1 MVFFL
6 LFFVALAYSGLLVF
20 TYFGDC
26 DPLSAGIVSRKDQV
40 GLYCYKG
47 CIVSE

>member
-6 LFFVALAYSGLLVF
+6 LFFVALAYSGLLFF

-40 GLYCYKG
+40 SLHRYKDG
-47 CIVSE
+47 IL